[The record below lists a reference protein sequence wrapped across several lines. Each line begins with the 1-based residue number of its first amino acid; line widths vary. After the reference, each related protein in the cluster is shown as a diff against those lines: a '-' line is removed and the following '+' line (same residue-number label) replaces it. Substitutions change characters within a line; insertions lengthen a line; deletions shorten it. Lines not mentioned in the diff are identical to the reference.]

1 MRQAER
7 RTPHATDEV
16 RDSTDGHA
24 THGYGHKNTAAEV
37 SLQNVTEFNVT
48 EFDVRARR
56 VLTCKACGD
65 REHGNEE
72 THGQGGGGNQLRKNA
87 LAPLVQPMP
96 LVRTRKT
103 GAADGGP
110 GVAMMANQHAL
121 NLPPDAGDRSARVG
135 RSR

>member
-7 RTPHATDEV
+7 RTPHATVEV

-37 SLQNVTEFNVT
+37 PLQNVTEF
-48 EFDVRARR
+48 DVQARG
-56 VLTCKACGD
+56 VLTCEACGD

-72 THGQGGGGNQLRKNA
+72 THGQGGGGNQLGKNA

-103 GAADGGP
+103 GAAGGDP